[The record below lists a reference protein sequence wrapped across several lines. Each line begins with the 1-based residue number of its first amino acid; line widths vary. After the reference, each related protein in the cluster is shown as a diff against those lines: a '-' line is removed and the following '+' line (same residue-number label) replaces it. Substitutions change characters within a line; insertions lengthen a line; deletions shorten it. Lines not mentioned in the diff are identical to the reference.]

1 MLLFTDSRPGLQAL
15 PEVKERWSRL
25 WVRKVSELVVKMSAD
40 CHETASS
47 DLLPECF
54 LEFMH
59 NVFSGAKQALNN
71 SYIQILFLMA
81 RKVMEISVVNINVF
95 Y

>member
-1 MLLFTDSRPGLQAL
+1 M
-15 PEVKERWSRL
+15 
-25 WVRKVSELVVKMSAD
+25 RKVSELVVKMSAY
-40 CHETASS
+40 CQETASS

-71 SYIQILFLMA
+71 SYIIFFLMS
-81 RKVMEISVVNINVF
+81 RKVMEMSVVDIYLFFSINALC
-95 Y
+95 